1 MNHPNPVAP
10 LGEITVLGGP
20 CHIYPPTARDLRA
33 LLVLRDLATATAAS
47 NDLFGSLRPEHLDAL
62 CSLLEQLSMVEVHR
76 DLPLDQL
83 VTAAAELIEQLPALW
98 APYIAGTL
106 TPALQRLSTLAGQFA
121 AASAAGTAP
130 EA

>member
-20 CHIYPPTARDLRA
+20 CDLYPPTARDLRA
-33 LLVLRDLATATAAS
+33 VLVLRDLATATAAS
-47 NDLFGSLRPEHLDAL
+47 NDLFCSLRPEHLDAVCDL
-62 CSLLEQLSMVEVHR
+62 VGQLAVVDAPR

-83 VTAAAELIEQLPALW
+83 VTAAAELLEQVPGLW

-106 TPALQRLSTLAGQFA
+106 TPALERLSTLAGQFV
-121 AASAAGTAP
+121 AASAAP